1 MVELVD
7 KKLEPSSEELI
18 SYEDLAILALDS
30 AIASEN
36 LLQNLPADTGII
48 NKLFFTL
55 NNAPRLGINAP
66 RLGINKSQQIEH
78 LSPMALAVYT
88 RALRHTTNNQI
99 RTIDDIVKNI
109 SDVTHINIDNSTPE
123 ILIKVRDF
131 CLALY
136 NELFV
141 ETYGVDTNNWE
152 GLEHA
157 STKYR

>member
-36 LLQNLPADTGII
+36 LLQNLPADTSII

-55 NNAPRLGINAP
+55 NNAP

-109 SDVTHINIDNSTPE
+109 SNVTHTNIDNSTPE